1 MLQVSGPVPL
11 RRLQSLSQERGAI
24 RAGATTNPQQRKYSY
39 QTEGYSGV
47 MYYANV
53 DNMQKEEDILLQMK
67 QFRHN
72 THVKSNA
79 QPAKGAV
86 YVIKGKRWQ

>member
-1 MLQVSGPVPL
+1 MRKV
-11 RRLQSLSQERGAI
+11 RSLSQERGTI

-39 QTEGYSGV
+39 QAEGYSGV

-53 DNMQKEEDILLQMK
+53 DNMQKEEDALLQMK
-67 QFRHN
+67 DFRYN
-72 THVKSNA
+72 THSKSNA
-79 QPAKGAV
+79 QPEKGAV